1 MRSTSDQHCLPVFI
15 YRQLIDPLIYRAS
28 DRTLAGQASDQL
40 LGHALGQLLSN
51 GLEYRQHFVVVLEF
65 K

>member
-15 YRQLIDPLIYRAS
+15 YLQLIDPLIYSAS

-40 LGHALGQLLSN
+40 LSHALGQLLSN
-51 GLEYRQHFVVVLEF
+51 ELEYRQHFVVVLEF